1 MSEIVNKAVTMLNEK
16 ISAGAFAGVAK
27 FGRISWGS
35 SSPPSRATR
44 PRM

>member
-16 ISAGAFAGVAK
+16 ISAGAFAHEILLVY
-27 FGRISWGS
+27 
-35 SSPPSRATR
+35 PPAHARVTR